1 MLKTDCALSL
11 PRVMSTRKLASGAVV
26 PTWEIAPDVVAG
38 LRLSGPPT
46 IMTKLTVPPNTALP
60 ITLPAGAV
68 GDALELRLNV
78 SSSETAKGRVGLS
91 VRATNDTQ
99 PGEQTLILFTSSAYE
114 GEQRQ
119 ETASPLRTGLHVLT
133 TSADHNAEAV
143 SLVAPFPDDAQPSPS
158 QHVYSLRVFVDR
170 SVIEAHVDARV
181 SVTSRAYPLRA
192 KEATHTFVVNQ
203 SPTHAIVVESVE
215 VWGLGSIWK

>member
-1 MLKTDCALSL
+1 
-11 PRVMSTRKLASGAVV
+11 MSTRKLASGAVV

-38 LRLSGPPT
+38 LRLNSGPPT
-46 IMTKLTVPPNTALP
+46 IMAKLTVPPNTALP

-119 ETASPLRTGLHVLT
+119 KAASPLRTGLHVLSA
-133 TSADHNAEAV
+133 SADHNAGFDGAID
-143 SLVAPFPDDAQPSPS
+143 LVAPFPDDAQPLPS

-192 KEATHTFVVNQ
+192 KEATHAFVVNQ

-215 VWGLGSIWK
+215 VWGMGSIWK